1 MPNLTPLA
9 PEDPP
14 QLGPYILLHRLGR
27 GGMGDV
33 YLAQGPDAARVA
45 VKAIRSELVR
55 QQTFHAR
62 FRREVTAASRVP
74 GLWTARVLDSGLDG
88 DRPYL
93 VTEYVD
99 GDSLDEVISQRPL
112 SGTALERFAFE
123 VAAAL
128 TAIHAAG
135 VVHRDLKPSNVMLS
149 REGGAKVID
158 FGIAKALEGATAIT
172 SFGVV
177 LGTPR
182 WMAPEQRRSEPVTS
196 AADVFVWGRLVLY
209 AATGQ
214 LPNDDPNL
222 GGGSAADLAVLNEPL
237 RGLVHAALNPEPS
250 RRPRAKAITLELLGT
265 GISDSGAAM
274 TQRLWAMTTPDH
286 SADASGHRLGPDAA
300 EGAMRRSPP
309 RAPRG
314 TRPVSDGVLVGLAVL
329 LLAGLAIV
337 YELAWGD
344 LAAAVSVATGLAAL
358 LFVSVT
364 IATLSNSGA
373 RRQRL
378 PSELQRALRGN
389 AKQRAAVIPQLTE
402 LRATNRNSL
411 ATAANVALEQLA
423 RDNQRN
429 VRSAA
434 NKALRGAPPLAWR
447 EPASP
452 DLAERA
458 GSVAGRMWEG
468 LRLRIWPPRGRAE
481 ATDVAVR
488 VAEFEQPAPVVSV
501 AMDAEGRRVL
511 TRGSDHTLRAW
522 SSRGGDPLVVLPLP
536 ATTARDTTG
545 IAVSADG
552 TWMSAAG
559 DETVSVWS
567 MTSGSQTDRFHH
579 SAPTSGVAFSRDGL
593 RILAASVEDHR
604 RATVMAQAW
613 EVSTRT
619 HHGLVR
625 TEGVLPWTRPFSLA
639 ISPDG
644 SRLAAVGGLAG
655 AARIWDLH
663 NGRRIAVLWP
673 ARMRGNRA
681 LPLAFNGDAGLLA
694 IVGRRGRL
702 VRVWDVDACQV
713 IRRFRTLGRV
723 VALAFTADGWRLA
736 TGGEKF
742 VQVWDLSD
750 DGEVARVWHGSEV
763 TGLAFSADAALLVA
777 SGRDGTTR
785 IWRLGSP
792 DHHGD

>member
-1 MPNLTPLA
+1 
-9 PEDPP
+9 
-14 QLGPYILLHRLGR
+14 LGPYILLHRLGR

-55 QQTFHAR
+55 QQAFHAR
-62 FRREVTAASRVP
+62 FRREVTAASQVP
-74 GLWTARVLDSGLDG
+74 GLWTAKVVDSGWDG

-99 GDSLDEVISQRPL
+99 GDSLDEVVSRRPL
-112 SGTALERFAFE
+112 SGTALERCAFE

-135 VVHRDLKPSNVMLS
+135 VVHRDLKPSNVLLS
-149 REGGAKVID
+149 REGGVKVID
-158 FGIAKALEGATAIT
+158 FGIARALEGVTAIT
-172 SFGVV
+172 SLGVV

-182 WMAPEQRRSEPVTS
+182 WMAPEQRRGEPVTS

-214 LPNDDPNL
+214 PPPSDDSNVSEGP
-222 GGGSAADLAVLNEPL
+222 AAHLEVLNEPL
-237 RGLVHAALNPEPS
+237 RGLVRAALNPEPS

-265 GISDSGAAM
+265 GISDPGVVV

-286 SADASGHRLGPDAA
+286 AADALGHRPPLDAPLGPT
-300 EGAMRRSPP
+300 RRSPP

-314 TRPVSDGVLVGLAVL
+314 TRPISDGALVGLALL

-337 YELAWGD
+337 YELVGGD
-344 LAAAVSVATGLAAL
+344 LAAALSVATGLATL
-358 LFVSVT
+358 LLVSVT
-364 IATLSNSGA
+364 MVTLSSSGR

-402 LRATNRNSL
+402 LRSTNRDGL

-434 NKALRGAPPLAWR
+434 DKALRGAPPIAWR
-447 EPASP
+447 ERASP

-458 GSVAGRMWEG
+458 ASVAGRMWEG

-481 ATDVAVR
+481 ATEMAVP
-488 VAEFEQPAPVVSV
+488 VAEFEQAAPVVSV

-511 TRGSDHTLRAW
+511 TRGSDHTLRVW
-522 SSRGGDPLVVLPLP
+522 SARGGDPLVVLSLP
-536 ATTARDTTG
+536 ATTAPDTTG

-559 DETVSVWS
+559 DEAVSVWS
-567 MTSGSQTDRFHH
+567 MTSSSQTDRFQHG
-579 SAPTSGVAFSRDGL
+579 APTSGVAFSADGL
-593 RILAASVEDHR
+593 RVLAASVEDHR
-604 RATVMAQAW
+604 RPTVMARAW
-613 EVSTRT
+613 ELSSRK

-625 TEGVLPWTRPFSLA
+625 AEGVLPWTRPFSLA

-663 NGRRIAVLWP
+663 HGRRIGVLWP

-681 LPLAFNGDAGLLA
+681 LPLGFNGDAGLLA

-702 VRVWDVDACQV
+702 IRVWDVDACQV
-713 IRRFRTLGRV
+713 IRRFWTLGRV
-723 VALAFTADGWRLA
+723 IALAFTADGWRLA

-750 DGEVARVWHGSEV
+750 DGEVARIWHGSEV
-763 TGLAFSADAALLVA
+763 TGLAFSADGTLLVV
-777 SGRDGTTR
+777 SGRDATTR

-792 DHHGD
+792 DHNVD